1 MKDSNKIVE
10 GETTPETQNDLKK
23 EKTKPSVIKKSEVV
37 NKVKTEPKETKPA
50 KEKVIKHDIKVVVEE
65 ASKTEHAGSE
75 VVAQNELDLNTE
87 LEKPDSGKKKIEVL
101 KKNTKKAEEKVDKL
115 KKKVKKAKKKEVK
128 KSKLKALKEK
138 LGKAFDKLKA
148 SVKKLKK
155 AKK

>member
-23 EKTKPSVIKKSEVV
+23 EKTKPSVVKKSEVG
-37 NKVKTEPKETKPA
+37 NKSKTEPK
-50 KEKVIKHDIKVVVEE
+50 VIKPVNEKGTKTDIKIAVEE
-65 ASKTEHAGSE
+65 ASKAERVESE
-75 VVAQNELDLNTE
+75 VVVGNELDLNTE